1 MDFPILRKFGLKSV
15 KHINPN
21 HQRVDGV
28 ITVRPSFPKTEVE
41 VDLGVGTDC
50 HGERLAIQWTGVN
63 PDQIILALD
72 VDRADEALSWV
83 RRLHTRV
90 GTFKVGLQ
98 LYLSSGFEVM
108 KGLQKLGVPVF
119 LDLKFHDIPNTVAH
133 AVAAT
138 TCWRPRFLTVH
149 TSGGREMM
157 EAAAGSAA
165 PETRVL
171 GVTVLTSLSE
181 KAAREVGWN
190 AGIGQT
196 VCGLS
201 LLAKEA
207 GLAGIV
213 CSPHEAER
221 ERAAWGSEAEVVTPG
236 VRPAGVAGNDQARS
250 RTPQEAIRD
259 GASRVVVGRPVLQ
272 AANPE
277 EVLDKILSG
286 HP

>member
-15 KHINPN
+15 KHVNPN

-28 ITVRPSFPKTEVE
+28 VAVSPSIAKTEVK

-50 HGERLAIQWTGVN
+50 HGGRLAIQWSGVN

-83 RRLHTRV
+83 RRLHSRV

-108 KGLQKLGVPVF
+108 TGLQKLGVSVF

-138 TCWRPRFLTVH
+138 ACWRPRFLTVH
-149 TSGGREMM
+149 TSGGKEMM
-157 EAAAGSAA
+157 EAAVGSAA
-165 PETRVL
+165 QETRVL

-181 KAAREVGWN
+181 KAAREVGWD
-190 AGIGQT
+190 AGIGKT
-196 VCGLS
+196 VRGLS
-201 LLAKEA
+201 TLAQEA
-207 GLAGIV
+207 GLAGVV
-213 CSPHEAER
+213 CSPHEAKT
-221 ERAAWGSEAEVVTPG
+221 ERAGWGSKAEIITPG
-236 VRPAGVAGNDQARS
+236 VRPVGVAGNDQARS
-250 RTPQEAIRD
+250 RTPEEAICD

-277 EVLDKILSG
+277 EVLDKILSSQS
-286 HP
+286 